1 MKTQVCI
8 IGGGPSGLLLSQL
21 LHLKGID
28 TIVLE
33 RQSREY
39 VLARI
44 RAGVLEHG
52 FAALMREAQCGE
64 RMDREGE
71 IHEGFF
77 IANQGD
83 LKRVD
88 LHKYSGGSS
97 VVVYGQ
103 TELTKDLYEARDRLK
118 GVVIHN
124 AEDVQLHELKSA
136 EPHVTYRDGD
146 QIVRIDCDYV
156 IGADG
161 FHGVSRKSI
170 PKDVLKEYEKVY
182 PFGWLGVL
190 SRTKPVSPELMYARH
205 ERGFALCS
213 LRSQVLSRY
222 YIQVPL
228 SDKVEDWNDEAFW
241 AELKR
246 RLPTEVAENLVTGPS
261 IEKSIAP
268 LRSFVAEPMR
278 YGKLFLRRRCGAHRA
293 AHGGARAQ
301 QRGLGHLLP
310 VPRDAGPLSA
320 GDDSGLDGYSAKAL
334 ARVWKAQRFSWWMT
348 TMLHSFPRQHRVRP
362 EAAADRTRVPV
373 LVGGGAALAGRELRR
388 PAVLSLPRGGTS
400 SRLASRTVIQ
410 VRRRGAHGRA
420 KANAPRRGARSR
432 QPRNVA
438 AAAAA
443 FAPRQD
449 GDGPGHR
456 GPATPAAPGLIA
468 LTPVEVKD
476 EVPSER
482 PWVRYEFADP
492 AFESASAGQ
501 KILLRVGAVNQR
513 RLKAQLR
520 ALRAELVRQA
530 PP

>member
-8 IGGGPSGLLLSQL
+8 IGGGPSGLMLSQL

-39 VLARI
+39 VLGRI

-71 IHEGFF
+71 IHDGFI
-77 IANQGD
+77 IAHDGQMD
-83 LKRVD
+83 RVD

-103 TELTKDLYEARDRLK
+103 TELTRDLYEARDRMK
-118 GVVIHN
+118 GIVIHN
-124 AEDVQLHELKSA
+124 AEDVQPHDLKSA
-136 EPHVTYRDGD
+136 HPYVTYRSGD
-146 QIVRIDCDYV
+146 EVVRIDCDFV

-170 PKDVLKEYEKVY
+170 PRDVLKEYEKVY

-190 SRTKPVSPELMYARH
+190 SRTKPVSPELIYAKH

-228 SDKVEDWNDEAFW
+228 TDTVEDWSDETFW

-246 RLPTEVAENLVTGPS
+246 RLPAEVAERLITGPS

-278 YGKLFLRRRCGAHRA
+278 YGNLFLAGDA
-293 AHGGARAQ
+293 AHIVPPTGAR
-301 QRGLGHLLP
+301 GLN
-310 VPRDAGPLSA
+310 SA
-320 GDDSGLDGYSAKAL
+320 ASDIHYLYHAMVAHYKDGDSTGLDKYSEKAL

-348 TMLHSFPRQHRVRP
+348 TMLHTFPDSIAYDQKLQDTDLAYLFSS
-362 EAAADRTRVPV
+362 EKALGSLAENY
-373 LVGGGAALAGRELRR
+373 VG
-388 PAVLSLPRGGTS
+388 LP
-400 SRLASRTVIQ
+400 
-410 VRRRGAHGRA
+410 
-420 KANAPRRGARSR
+420 
-432 QPRNVA
+432 
-438 AAAAA
+438 
-443 FAPRQD
+443 F
-449 GDGPGHR
+449 
-456 GPATPAAPGLIA
+456 
-468 LTPVEVKD
+468 
-476 EVPSER
+476 
-482 PWVRYEFADP
+482 
-492 AFESASAGQ
+492 
-501 KILLRVGAVNQR
+501 
-513 RLKAQLR
+513 
-520 ALRAELVRQA
+520 
-530 PP
+530 